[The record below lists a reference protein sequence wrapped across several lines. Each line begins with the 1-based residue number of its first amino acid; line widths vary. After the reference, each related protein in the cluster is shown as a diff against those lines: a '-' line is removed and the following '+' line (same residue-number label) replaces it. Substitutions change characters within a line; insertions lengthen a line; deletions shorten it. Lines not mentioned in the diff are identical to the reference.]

1 MLTCSG
7 KESALAGRYIRV
19 EHRFFSYLTARDF
32 DSNADQKYAPQG
44 RTEQNS
50 TVQSRSC
57 SCAFLRITGRLK
69 QNTTF
74 AMNNRRM

>member
-57 SCAFLRITGRLK
+57 SCAL
-69 QNTTF
+69 F
-74 AMNNRRM
+74 AHNRAFETEYYIGYG